1 MQALYITYNPDGDA
15 FKLPYCIIVFGFFQF
30 IMSQLPDLHSLR
42 FINALSNVCTLLFS
56 TIAIGM
62 SIHNGM
68 PSTVVIITV
77 LMSSHVC
84 FSVLRTI
91 QRKHKLRLCVH
102 LNIDAYAPSMAQLAF
117 ARLHADSSNTF
128 CVLCI
133 CDSCM

>member
-68 PSTVVIITV
+68 LLTVASTTV
-77 LMSSHVC
+77 LMSSYI
-84 FSVLRTI
+84 SLPMLRIIHRTHI
-91 QRKHKLRLCVH
+91 LRVHVH
-102 LNIDAYAPSMAQLAF
+102 LQTKHIAAHPPDLAQLAF
-117 ARLHADSSNTF
+117 AYLLAESSSTF
-128 CVLCI
+128 
-133 CDSCM
+133 